1 MDKRER
7 RIAALGLTINYIP
20 TADENHSM
28 SILLDMLEELRNE
41 EEPAG
46 GKVKITNGIRRL

>member
-7 RIAALGLTINYIP
+7 RIAALELAINYIP

-41 EEPAG
+41 AEPAG
-46 GKVKITNGIRRL
+46 GSRTGSNV